1 MNVNRQND
9 IDPVEMLGEVA
20 RMEAPPFLLTRI
32 RQKVADVQ
40 QRVPA
45 KWVVATALSMVIVVV
60 LNIYLVA
67 GQGTNGK
74 RQGGN
79 ELAEAMNLLPKNAL
93 YE

>member
-9 IDPVEMLGEVA
+9 LDPLEMLGEVA

-67 GQGTNGK
+67 GQSTHGK